1 MDQTR
6 IGKFILELRKE
17 SGMTQLELA
26 NKIGVT
32 DRAISKWENGR
43 GLPDLSLLKPLCD
56 VFEITINELISGKKI
71 DKNEYQVKVDETI
84 LNTIDY
90 SNKKIKRNSKK
101 FKIIISLILIVVIMI
116 ILMFLTDVRQM
127 NQNKPVIFSTWG
139 FDYTPAINLY
149 DDYIYLTVKE
159 FLVRKGDSEI
169 KYHNGEKT
177 FVSMKVYLLEEEKSN
192 LSYYV
197 YAWVREGKYY
207 VENDEIKEASGSSI
221 PYKFKVEKISGFY
234 QVTGV
239 FKPRDG
245 SYYKLDM
252 KKIFPKS
259 VIDDMENVH
268 TDGTVQ
274 SLTIELKEQAKLYFH
289 K

>member
-1 MDQTR
+1 
-6 IGKFILELRKE
+6 
-17 SGMTQLELA
+17 
-26 NKIGVT
+26 
-32 DRAISKWENGR
+32 
-43 GLPDLSLLKPLCD
+43 
-56 VFEITINELISGKKI
+56 
-71 DKNEYQVKVDETI
+71 
-84 LNTIDY
+84 
-90 SNKKIKRNSKK
+90 
-101 FKIIISLILIVVIMI
+101 MI